1 MSEKIKASSELP
13 RAELRGRI
21 QKIAARV
28 APGLKLSRQLAIL
41 ANLIS
46 TQSGKEVGAGTV
58 KDWWYAL
65 DDDDRAVDSRHMDW
79 ARQRDRQVAANDNGY
94 RLPCPLNFPAAAAA

>member
-1 MSEKIKASSELP
+1 MSEKIQANSERPP
-13 RAELRGRI
+13 RAELRDRI

-28 APGLKLSRQLAIL
+28 APGLKLSRQLTIL

-46 TQSGKEVGAGTV
+46 AQSGKEVGAGTV

-65 DDDDRAVDSRHMDW
+65 DSDDRAVDSRHMDW

-94 RLPCPLNFPAAAAA
+94 RLPCTAALIAA